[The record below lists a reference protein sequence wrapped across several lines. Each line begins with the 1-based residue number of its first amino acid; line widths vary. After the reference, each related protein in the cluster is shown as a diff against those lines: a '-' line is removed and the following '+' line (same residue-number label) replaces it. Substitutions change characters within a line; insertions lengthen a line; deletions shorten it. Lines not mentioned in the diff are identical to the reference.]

1 MHSFQAGTELWHVL
15 RRDNLLKL
23 SIEGRMFG
31 KTAVRRNRT
40 GVSSYIIDNQ
50 RSSELKR
57 RAEDWADW
65 TVRKT

>member
-1 MHSFQAGTELWHVL
+1 
-15 RRDNLLKL
+15 
-23 SIEGRMFG
+23 MFG